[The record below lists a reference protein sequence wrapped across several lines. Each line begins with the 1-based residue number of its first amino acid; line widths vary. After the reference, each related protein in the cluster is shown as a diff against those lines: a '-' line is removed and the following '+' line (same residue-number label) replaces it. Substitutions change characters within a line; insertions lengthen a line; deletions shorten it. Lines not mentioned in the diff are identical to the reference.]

1 MFHCANC
8 LELHQTI
15 YLNKCSYKNSLLN
28 LNKIIEK
35 QEEELEILRIQLR
48 KIKHVLHLQTI
59 YMDKLYCH

>member
-1 MFHCANC
+1 MYTCGNC

-35 QEEELEILRIQLR
+35 QEVELEMLRIQL
-48 KIKHVLHLQTI
+48 KKMKHVLHLQTI
-59 YMDKLYCH
+59 YMDRLY